1 MKGRSIAATDT
12 RDRSA
17 RLPRPDSGVPDV
29 RPLGPRDYGF
39 IGLLAAITLINPL
52 SIHFYLPAL
61 PAIKAAFSVSS
72 ATAQLTFSISMFT
85 LAAMTL
91 AIGSLSDGLGR
102 KPVLL
107 AGIVLFVAG
116 ASICAFAEVIEV
128 LILGRLLQAAGAASG
143 LVLAR
148 TVARDVYGL
157 DRLTQIIALLT
168 MAYTMGPMLAPP
180 LGGALVDGLGWRSI
194 FWFAVAA
201 GVLLA
206 AFSAFF
212 IRETRPPG
220 SGVQSS
226 RAMLAAYRRLFRIPR
241 FSLYVLHSG
250 FVTGAFF
257 AIAASS
263 SFLMNEM
270 MGRPAA
276 EYGLYFLFFPA
287 GYLLGNMIAAR
298 IGPRVPIDTMLM
310 AGSVLNLGGA
320 AALAAALWLATPTPL
335 GIFIPGFIVTL
346 SQGLALPSAQ
356 SGAIGVDKNLAG
368 TASGVGVF
376 MQMFFGAAASQA
388 TGLFADGTANPTVFV
403 VLPLAVAALAV
414 SFALRRLNAAGR

>member
-1 MKGRSIAATDT
+1 MK
-12 RDRSA
+12 
-17 RLPRPDSGVPDV
+17 
-29 RPLGPRDYGF
+29 PLGPRDYGF

-61 PAIKAAFSVSS
+61 PAIKAGFAVSA
-72 ATAQLTFSISMFT
+72 ATAQLTFSVTMFT
-85 LAAMTL
+85 LAAVTL

-107 AGIVLFVAG
+107 GGIALFVAG
-116 ASICAFAEVIEV
+116 SLICAAAEAIGV

-148 TVARDVYGL
+148 TIARDVYGL

-201 GVLLA
+201 GVPLV
-206 AFSAFF
+206 AFSVLF
-212 IRETRPPG
+212 IPETRPSG
-220 SGVQSS
+220 AGVQST
-226 RAMLAAYRRLFRIPR
+226 RAMLGAYRRLFRIPR

-263 SFLMNEM
+263 SFLTTEM
-270 MGRPAA
+270 LGRPAA
-276 EYGLYFLFFPA
+276 EYGRYFLFFPA
-287 GYLLGNMIAAR
+287 GYLLGNFIAAR
-298 IGPRVPIDTMLM
+298 IGLRVPIDTMVM

-320 AALAAALWLATPTPL
+320 VALAAALWLTPPTPL
-335 GIFIPGFIVTL
+335 GIFVPGFIVTL

-356 SGAIGVDKNLAG
+356 SGAIAVDKNLAG

-376 MQMFFGAAASQA
+376 MQMFFGAAASQL
-388 TGLFADGTANPTVFV
+388 TGLFADGTANPMILV
-403 VLPLAVAALAV
+403 VLPLALGALAV
-414 SFALRRLNAAGR
+414 SFALGRLGGR

>member
-1 MKGRSIAATDT
+1 MK
-12 RDRSA
+12 
-17 RLPRPDSGVPDV
+17 
-29 RPLGPRDYGF
+29 PLGPRDYGF

-61 PAIKAAFSVSS
+61 PAIKAGFAVSP
-72 ATAQLTFSISMFT
+72 ATAQLTFSVTMFT
-85 LAAMTL
+85 LAAVTL

-107 AGIVLFVAG
+107 GGIALFVAG
-116 ASICAFAEVIEV
+116 SAICASAEAIEV

-201 GVLLA
+201 GTLLA
-206 AFSAFF
+206 AFSVLF
-212 IRETRPPG
+212 IPETRPPG
-220 SGVQSS
+220 AGVASA
-226 RAMLAAYRRLFRIPR
+226 RAMLGAYRRLFRIPR

-257 AIAASS
+257 AVAASS
-263 SFLMNEM
+263 SFLMTEM
-270 MGRPAA
+270 LGRPAA

-287 GYLLGNMIAAR
+287 GYLLGNLIAAR
-298 IGPRVPIDTMLM
+298 IGMRVPIDTMVM
-310 AGSVLNLGGA
+310 AGSILNLAGA
-320 AALAAALWLATPTPL
+320 AALAAALWLAAPTPL
-335 GIFIPGFIVTL
+335 GIFIPGFVVTL

-356 SGAIGVDKNLAG
+356 SGAIAVDKNLAG

-388 TGLFADGTANPTVFV
+388 TGLFADGTATPMILV
-403 VLPLAVAALAV
+403 VLPLAVAAMAV
-414 SFALRRLNAAGR
+414 SFALGRLSAAGR

>member
-1 MKGRSIAATDT
+1 MK
-12 RDRSA
+12 
-17 RLPRPDSGVPDV
+17 
-29 RPLGPRDYGF
+29 PLGPRDYGF

-61 PAIKAAFSVSS
+61 PAIRAAFSVSA

-85 LAAMTL
+85 LAAVTL

-107 AGIVLFVAG
+107 GGIALFVAG
-116 ASICAFAEVIEV
+116 SAICAVAGAIEL

-148 TVARDVYGL
+148 AIARDVYGL

-168 MAYTMGPMLAPP
+168 MAYTMGPMLSPP

-194 FWFAVAA
+194 FWFAVGA
-201 GVLLA
+201 GALLA
-206 AFSAFF
+206 AFSVLFVP
-212 IRETRPPG
+212 ETRPPG
-220 SGVQSS
+220 GGVQSG
-226 RAMLAAYRRLFRIPR
+226 RAMLGAYRRLFRIPR

-250 FVTGAFF
+250 FVTGTFF
-257 AIAASS
+257 AIAASA
-263 SFLMNEM
+263 SFLMTEM
-270 MGRPAA
+270 LGRPAS
-276 EYGLYFLFFPA
+276 EYGLYFMFFPA
-287 GYLLGNMIAAR
+287 GYLIGNFIAAR
-298 IGPRVPIDTMLM
+298 IGLRVPIDTMLM

-320 AALAAALWLATPTPL
+320 VALAAALWLATPTPL
-335 GIFIPGFIVTL
+335 GIFIPGLVVTL

-356 SGAIGVDKNLAG
+356 SGAIGVDRDLAG

-388 TGLFADGTANPTVFV
+388 TGLFADGTPTPMILV
-403 VLPLAVAALAV
+403 VLPLAAAALAASV
-414 SFALRRLNAAGR
+414 ALGRLSAAGR

>member
-1 MKGRSIAATDT
+1 MK
-12 RDRSA
+12 
-17 RLPRPDSGVPDV
+17 
-29 RPLGPRDYGF
+29 PLGPRDYGF

-61 PAIKAAFSVSS
+61 PAIKAAFSVSP

-116 ASICAFAEVIEV
+116 ATICAFAEVIEV

-201 GVLLA
+201 GILLA

-212 IRETRPPG
+212 IPETRPPG

-263 SFLMNEM
+263 SFLMTEM
-270 MGRPAA
+270 LGRPAA

-287 GYLLGNMIAAR
+287 GYLLGNLIAAR
-298 IGPRVPIDTMLM
+298 IGLRVPIDTMLM

-335 GIFIPGFIVTL
+335 GIFVPGFVVTL

-356 SGAIGVDKNLAG
+356 SGAIAVDKNLAG
-368 TASGVGVF
+368 TASGIGVF
-376 MQMFFGAAASQA
+376 MQMFFGAAASQL
-388 TGLFADGTANPTVFV
+388 TGLLADGTPTPTILV
-403 VLPLAVAALAV
+403 VLPLAAAALAV
-414 SFALRRLNAAGR
+414 SFALGRLSAAGR

>member
-1 MKGRSIAATDT
+1 MK
-12 RDRSA
+12 
-17 RLPRPDSGVPDV
+17 
-29 RPLGPRDYGF
+29 PLGPRDYGF

-61 PAIKAAFSVSS
+61 PAIKAAFSVSP

-116 ASICAFAEVIEV
+116 SSICALAEVIEV

-206 AFSAFF
+206 AFSAFS

-220 SGVQSS
+220 GGVQSS

-263 SFLMNEM
+263 SFLMTEM
-270 MGRPAA
+270 LGRPAA

-287 GYLLGNMIAAR
+287 GYLLGNLIAAR
-298 IGPRVPIDTMLM
+298 IGLRVPIDTMLM

-335 GIFIPGFIVTL
+335 GIFVPGFVVTL

-356 SGAIGVDKNLAG
+356 SGAIAVDKNLAG
-368 TASGVGVF
+368 TASGIGVF
-376 MQMFFGAAASQA
+376 MQMFFGAAASQL
-388 TGLFADGTANPTVFV
+388 TGLLADGTPTPTILV
-403 VLPLAVAALAV
+403 VLPLAVAAMAASLG
-414 SFALRRLNAAGR
+414 LGRLSAAGR

>member
-1 MKGRSIAATDT
+1 MK
-12 RDRSA
+12 
-17 RLPRPDSGVPDV
+17 
-29 RPLGPRDYGF
+29 PLGPRDYGF

-61 PAIKAAFSVSS
+61 PAIKASFAVSS
-72 ATAQLTFSISMFT
+72 ATAQLTFSVTMFT
-85 LAAMTL
+85 LAAVTL

-107 AGIVLFVAG
+107 GGIALFVGGSAICAAAG
-116 ASICAFAEVIEV
+116 AIEV
-128 LILGRLLQAAGAASG
+128 LILGRVLQAAGAASG

-180 LGGALVDGLGWRSI
+180 LGGTLVDGLGWRSI

-201 GVLLA
+201 GTLLA
-206 AFSAFF
+206 AFSVLF
-212 IRETRPPG
+212 IPETRPPG
-220 SGVQSS
+220 SGVRGA
-226 RAMLAAYRRLFRIPR
+226 RAMLAAYRRLFRMPR

-257 AIAASS
+257 AVAASS
-263 SFLMNEM
+263 SFLMTEM
-270 MGRPAA
+270 LGRPAA

-287 GYLLGNMIAAR
+287 GYLLGNLIAAR
-298 IGPRVPIDTMLM
+298 IGLRVPIDTMLL
-310 AGSVLNLGGA
+310 AGSVLNLAGA
-320 AALAAALWLATPTPL
+320 VALAAALWLATPTPL
-335 GIFIPGFIVTL
+335 GIFIPGFVVTL

-356 SGAIGVDKNLAG
+356 SGAIAVDNNLAG

-388 TGLFADGTANPTVFV
+388 TGLLADGTATPMILV
-403 VLPLAVAALAV
+403 VMPLAIAAMAV
-414 SFALRRLNAAGR
+414 SLALGRLSAAGR